1 MSPSPAAM
9 AGCIRCSPATSDW
22 RKCLRAYPCGYSRS
36 SNNRRT
42 CMLREVTGKTAA
54 TFAAVAVLQVASI
67 TTMRAA
73 DGQND
78 TPQAQIDQG
87 KATDTRNCSHCHVPN
102 MVNSGAITPD
112 LRAFPDDQT
121 RFVFTVKQGKS
132 NRMPPWGDI
141 LSDDEITDLWAYISS
156 RRRP

>member
-1 MSPSPAAM
+1 
-9 AGCIRCSPATSDW
+9 
-22 RKCLRAYPCGYSRS
+22 
-36 SNNRRT
+36 
-42 CMLREVTGKTAA
+42 MLREVSGKTAA

-73 DGQND
+73 EGQND
-78 TPQAQIDQG
+78 TTQAQIDQG
-87 KATDTRNCSHCHVPN
+87 KATYARNCSHCHGPN

-121 RFVFTVKQGKS
+121 RFVFTVKQGKN